1 MQPGETLVSFTDGVT
16 DTVGANAERF
26 GLGRLRAILDE
37 VKDEEPTVIRQ
48 RLAATLE
55 GFQVGEQAD
64 DTAAVFMRFTGS
76 EPTEPPLPGQAKMW
90 CPRAMIRV

>member
-1 MQPGETLVSFTDGVT
+1 MAFTDGVT

-26 GLGRLRAILDE
+26 GLRRLQATLSELNDQRPAAIG
-37 VKDEEPTVIRQ
+37 Q

-64 DTAAVFMRFTGS
+64 DTAAVFMRFTGAS
-76 EPTEPPLPGQAKMW
+76 SRGAGSGLGQS
-90 CPRAMIRV
+90 VLSGHHD